1 MISNLTLWVVP
12 ADCRHSEHYC
22 RHCLGHCRHCPDHCS
37 PRESALNCVAEQR
50 KSKETMNESFPNA
63 FRQASPSL
71 SSPFCTLPL
80 HSALSLPPRPYFLP
94 LQWHLPLEQSLLSVD
109 KVISPGRPWRVA
121 FRQTCKCRDTALGWG
136 KESNLPASS
145 ASLLFHFKQFK
156 CCLFFQLR
164 QGQQTTTNDSLNFA
178 ILTVYF

>member
-22 RHCLGHCRHCPDHCS
+22 RHCLDHCRHCPDHCS
-37 PRESALNCVAEQR
+37 PREAALNCVAEQR

-71 SSPFCTLPL
+71 ISPFCTLPL
-80 HSALSLPPRPYFLP
+80 HSALSLPPSAYFLP

-121 FRQTCKCRDTALGWG
+121 FRQTVNVGTQLWDGGRNQISQHRQPPFYSTLNN
-136 KESNLPASS
+136 SNVV
-145 ASLLFHFKQFK
+145 
-156 CCLFFQLR
+156 CFF
-164 QGQQTTTNDSLNFA
+164 N
-178 ILTVYF
+178 